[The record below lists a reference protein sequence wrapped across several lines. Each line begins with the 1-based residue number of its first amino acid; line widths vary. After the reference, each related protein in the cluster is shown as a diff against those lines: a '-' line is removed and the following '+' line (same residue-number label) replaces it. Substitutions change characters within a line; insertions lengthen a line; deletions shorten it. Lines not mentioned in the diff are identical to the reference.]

1 MAFHRPC
8 NGYMADSS
16 QAKWYVAHTYS
27 GYENKVKDNIEKS
40 IENLGMQNYIFEV
53 KVPVEET
60 VEEKENGEKK
70 VVQHKIFPS
79 YVFIKMIITNDS
91 WYVVR
96 NIRGVTGFVGPG
108 SDPVPLTDEEIV
120 RMNIEKREISVD
132 FTVGDSV
139 RITDGP
145 FQDYVCTVEKM
156 DMDKQVV
163 TVLVPMFNGDTPIE
177 LEFGQVERL

>member
-1 MAFHRPC
+1 
-8 NGYMADSS
+8 MADSS
-16 QAKWYVAHTYS
+16 EAKWYVAHTYS

-40 IENLGMQNYIFEV
+40 IENLGMQNLIFEV
-53 KVPVEET
+53 KVPVEEI

-70 VVQHKIFPS
+70 ITQHKIFPS

-108 SDPVPLTDEEIV
+108 SDPVPLTEDEIV
-120 RMNIEKREISVD
+120 RMNIETREITLD
-132 FTVGDSV
+132 FEEGDSV

-145 FQDYVCTVEKM
+145 FTDYVCTVEKI
-156 DMDKQVV
+156 DTERHIV
-163 TVLVPMFNGDTPIE
+163 TVLVPMFNGDTPVE
-177 LEFGQVERL
+177 LEFGQVEAL

>member
-1 MAFHRPC
+1 
-8 NGYMADSS
+8 MADSS
-16 QAKWYVAHTYS
+16 EAKWYVAHTYS

-40 IENLGMQNYIFEV
+40 IENLGMQNLIFEV
-53 KVPVEET
+53 KVPVEEI

-70 VVQHKIFPS
+70 VTQHKIFPS

-108 SDPVPLTDEEIV
+108 SDPVPLTDDEIV
-120 RMNIEKREISVD
+120 RMNIEDKPVTVD
-132 FTVGDSV
+132 FAVGDSV

-145 FQDYVCTVEKM
+145 FTDYVCTVEKI
-156 DMDKQVV
+156 DTERHIV
-163 TVLVPMFNGDTPIE
+163 TVLVPMFNGDTPVE
-177 LEFGQVERL
+177 LEFGQIEVL

>member
-1 MAFHRPC
+1 
-8 NGYMADSS
+8 MADSS

-40 IENLGMQNYIFEV
+40 IENLGMQDLIFEV
-53 KVPVEET
+53 KVPVEEI

-70 VVQHKIFPS
+70 IVQHKIFPS

-108 SDPVPLTDEEIV
+108 SDPVPLTDEEII
-120 RMNIEKREISVD
+120 RMNIEKKEIKVD
-132 FTVGDSV
+132 FEVGDSV
-139 RITDGP
+139 IITDGP
-145 FQDYVCTVEKM
+145 FRDYVCTVDKI
-156 DMDKQVV
+156 DMDKQIV
-163 TVLVPMFNGDTPIE
+163 TVLVPMFNGDTPVE
-177 LEFGQVERL
+177 LEFGQVDTL

>member
-1 MAFHRPC
+1 MRRIIAV
-8 NGYMADSS
+8 ADSS
-16 QAKWYVAHTYS
+16 EAKWYVAHTYS

-40 IENLGMQNYIFEV
+40 IENLGMQDLIFEV
-53 KVPVEET
+53 KVPVEEI

-70 VVQHKIFPS
+70 ITQHKIFPS

-108 SDPVPLTDEEIV
+108 SDPVALTDDEIV
-120 RMNIEKREISVD
+120 RMNIETKEVSLD
-132 FTVGDSV
+132 FAEGDSV

-145 FQDYVCTVEKM
+145 FSDYVCTVEKI
-156 DMDKQVV
+156 DTERHIV
-163 TVLVPMFNGDTPIE
+163 TVLVPMFNGDTPVE
-177 LEFGQVERL
+177 LEFGQIEAL

>member
-1 MAFHRPC
+1 
-8 NGYMADSS
+8 MADSS

-40 IENLGMQNYIFEV
+40 VENLGMQDLIFEV

-60 VEEKENGEKK
+60 IEEKENGEKK
-70 VVQHKIFPS
+70 IVQHKIFPS

-108 SDPVPLTDEEIV
+108 STPVPLTDDEIV
-120 RMNIEKREISVD
+120 RMNIETRKEITLD
-132 FTVGDSV
+132 FAEGDSV

-145 FQDYVCTVEKM
+145 FSDYVCTVEKI
-156 DMDKQVV
+156 DMDKHIV
-163 TVLVPMFNGDTPIE
+163 TVLVPMFNGDTPVE
-177 LEFGQVERL
+177 LEFGQLEVL